1 MIYIRWTSPH
11 DKINSHGLAFMLS
24 SNKKYE
30 QPNQTWPKMFGVV
43 GKCQR
48 HTYRLLAMI
57 NTQCERKY
65 IYRIR
70 LPKSWLVAMWRNGCY
85 IICKLWIKLVWKYPV
100 LSVSWLTRESPSFKN
115 YRHPTIRRVCVC
127 VNMNSQKKG
136 EQLLEATICHAYR
149 LNFYLFL
156 FHFLLLFTLFFPLSL
171 SLSPLNLGDE
181 RETLAF
187 WPHVSGLDTQS
198 AFARLQATT
207 WIRAVACFFYG
218 MWIAFMFCFMFWKM
232 RALQKPK

>member
-1 MIYIRWTSPH
+1 
-11 DKINSHGLAFMLS
+11 
-24 SNKKYE
+24 
-30 QPNQTWPKMFGVV
+30 
-43 GKCQR
+43 
-48 HTYRLLAMI
+48 
-57 NTQCERKY
+57 
-65 IYRIR
+65 
-70 LPKSWLVAMWRNGCY
+70 
-85 IICKLWIKLVWKYPV
+85 
-100 LSVSWLTRESPSFKN
+100 
-115 YRHPTIRRVCVC
+115 
-127 VNMNSQKKG
+127 MNSQKKG

-207 WIRAVACFFYG
+207 WIRAVACFFLRHVNSFHVLFHVLKDARLTKAE
-218 MWIAFMFCFMFWKM
+218 IAFIESISRVWQNASSDSRKQSNADDLCVCVCVCVWKISLVPCGKYNFIWYIWLW
-232 RALQKPK
+232 AIQNHSQSENSNDGEKWKYKNTGIQKTSKQIVWQ